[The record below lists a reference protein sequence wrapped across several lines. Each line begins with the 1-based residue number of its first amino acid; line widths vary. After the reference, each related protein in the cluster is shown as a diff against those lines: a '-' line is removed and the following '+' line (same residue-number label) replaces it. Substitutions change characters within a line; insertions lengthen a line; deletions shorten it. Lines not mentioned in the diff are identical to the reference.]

1 MDCSDE
7 IVIRPKTKKN
17 SARCSVDLKQLAGFL
32 KDPLYAVRRYSSACW
47 QLGCELSNPA
57 ISLAGTGRLNK

>member
-32 KDPLYAVRRYSSACW
+32 RDPLYAVRAGSWVANSAFRRFRRV
-47 QLGCELSNPA
+47 
-57 ISLAGTGRLNK
+57 AGTGRLNK